1 MRTVI
6 HKLRSTSKIELIGGA
21 YYITELTSK
30 VSSASNI
37 RTHAALVVETGL
49 KRAMIVL
56 ASKIH
61 TQAYEDDCDAFEL
74 LDKITSEFEFFKK
87 FNLPQDNESQVKAF
101 WDKHMLIEKPPP
113 DEPVIYLEDIPVCT
127 LGNYSLLIG
136 KKKSRKTL
144 FIVLL
149 MAEYLRLNPAN
160 ASKILLFDN
169 EQGKSD
175 VWLLREKIH
184 QLTGLWIPIFSTR
197 GMDPKDRRTMIA
209 GTVKYWQT
217 PPVFVIIDGIRDLM
231 SNINDPDESTQLIVW
246 LEKLTIDY
254 HLHVI
259 NILHM
264 NKTDFNARGHIGS
277 ELLNKSEVTIELEL
291 DEKNKC
297 TVVKCESSRRR
308 AFETFAFT
316 HDENG
321 LPVVIGTPMRG
332 NIVPM
337 DEKRR
342 RLQDIFEDST
352 LKYPELVEGLKNHF
366 AIGVGKAKSMI
377 TELIRQGY
385 ILKSGKDHSPDTVYK
400 LLSTVIPPNGHEKP
414 SKTATFVASDPKN
427 GQHVEKIELN
437 IFEPD
442 DLPF

>member
-1 MRTVI
+1 
-6 HKLRSTSKIELIGGA
+6 
-21 YYITELTSK
+21 
-30 VSSASNI
+30 
-37 RTHAALVVETGL
+37 
-49 KRAMIVL
+49 
-56 ASKIH
+56 
-61 TQAYEDDCDAFEL
+61 
-74 LDKITSEFEFFKK
+74 
-87 FNLPQDNESQVKAF
+87 
-101 WDKHMLIEKPPP
+101 MLIEKPPP

-149 MAEYLRLNPAN
+149 MADYLKLNPAN

-197 GMDPKDRRTMIA
+197 GMDPKDRRNMIA
-209 GTVKYWQT
+209 GTVKYWHT

-291 DEKNKC
+291 NEENKC
-297 TVVKCESSRRR
+297 TIVKCESSRRR

-321 LPVVIGTPMRG
+321 LPIVIGTPMRG
-332 NIVPM
+332 TIVPV
-337 DEKRR
+337 DEKIR
-342 RLQDIFEDST
+342 RLTDIFESGPM
-352 LKYPELVEGLKNHF
+352 KYQDLVDEVKIHF
-366 AIGVGKAKSMI
+366 AISINKAQALIQQFLRDGMI
-377 TELIRQGY
+377 M
-385 ILKSGKDHSPDTVYK
+385 KSGKARDPSAVYK
-400 LLSTVIPPNGHEKP
+400 LLSTVPASNGHEKAP
-414 SKTATFVASDPKN
+414 KTATFVASDPKN
-427 GQHVEKIELN
+427 GQHVEKIDLN